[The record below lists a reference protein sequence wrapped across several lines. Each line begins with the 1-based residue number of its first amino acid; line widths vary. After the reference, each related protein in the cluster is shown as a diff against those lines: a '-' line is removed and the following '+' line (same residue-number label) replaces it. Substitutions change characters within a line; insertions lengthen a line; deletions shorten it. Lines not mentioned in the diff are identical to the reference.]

1 VLNERWGNVMGFS
14 IDNIALVIIAVVL
27 LYITVKFIKGLV
39 KGIITMILILTLGV
53 SAYNIFITQKPIS
66 YEIDRYKTDYS
77 YFKEISS
84 ISSDAVKAI
93 DEIKE
98 GKNIKENINKLV
110 QLRTKAEKI
119 KHSEEIDVIHE
130 NYMRTMDT
138 AIISAKG
145 YENAKNAKEQ
155 LDKLNDAAKA
165 LDIDLKDILISK
177 GNTQ

>member
-1 VLNERWGNVMGFS
+1 M
-14 IDNIALVIIAVVL
+14 DNIALVIIAAVL

-39 KGIITMILILTLGV
+39 KGIITIILILTLGV
-53 SAYNIFITQKPIS
+53 SAYNIFVTQKPIS
-66 YEIDRYKTDYS
+66 YEINRYKTDYS

-84 ISSDAVKAI
+84 ISSEAVEAI
-93 DEIKE
+93 DQIKE
-98 GKNIKENINKLV
+98 GKNIKENTNRLV
-110 QLRTKAEKI
+110 QLRIKAENT

-130 NYMRTMDT
+130 NYIRAMDT

-145 YENAKNAKEQ
+145 YETAKNAKEQ

-177 GNTQ
+177 ENTQQ

>member
-1 VLNERWGNVMGFS
+1 MMGFS
-14 IDNIALVIIAVVL
+14 IDNIMLVIVAIVL

-39 KGIITMILILTLGV
+39 KGIITIVLILTLGV
-53 SAYNIFITQKPIS
+53 SAYNIFIAQKPIS

-98 GKNIKENINKLV
+98 GKNIKENTNKLIE
-110 QLRTKAEKI
+110 LRNKAEKT
-119 KHSEEIDVIHE
+119 KHSEEINVVHN
-130 NYMRTMDT
+130 NYIRAMDT
-138 AIISAKG
+138 AIVSAKG
-145 YENAKNAKEQ
+145 YETAKDAKAQ
-155 LDKLNDAAKA
+155 IDKLDDAAKA
-165 LDIDLKDILISK
+165 LDVNLKDILISK